1 VIGLA
6 LGLDEFVVGVEP
18 DPVGRRMFLRTR
30 YQGRYV
36 LVVSPE
42 ACDALDRAWASGQ
55 HVGVPRAS
63 LPAHWLTSYDTMAKV
78 LRPREMRS

>member
-6 LGLDEFVVGVEP
+6 LGLDELVVGVEP
-18 DPVGRRMFLRTR
+18 DPFGRRLFLRAR
-30 YQGRYV
+30 WLGRYV
-36 LVVSPE
+36 RVESPE
-42 ACDALDRAWASGQ
+42 ACRAVDRAWASSG
-55 HVGVPRAS
+55 HVGVPKTA